1 MTVPWNDTRKSPLE
15 QLTDILVQTPRLLEG
30 LDIIRASPVER
41 RRPHEWESLLENCS
55 RLERQLLAWRRSMED
70 SLGTY
75 DYMQSDSTI
84 PLPQDDRDYP
94 VLHMSFFYW
103 SCSIILYTTIHI
115 ASNEAMQ
122 NQVKPHCS
130 PVPFSSP
137 GHPNYHDE
145 RNPTLHAHRI
155 IHALPLSYKPHA
167 GGYAALSSTFPLGMA
182 VRYLL
187 VAHFFPHGGD
197 SGDTEYDFLQQTLSR
212 PFMGAYIARFINHL
226 QKVDTPVKSLKEMPG
241 WHGTQLRAM
250 RWWFGP
256 STEIELEQYRE

>member
-1 MTVPWNDTRKSPLE
+1 MTVPWKDTRKSPLE
-15 QLTDILVQTPRLLEG
+15 ELTDIMVQIPGLLEE
-30 LDIIRASPVER
+30 LDIIRASTIEKGSPQA
-41 RRPHEWESLLENCS
+41 WENLLENCS
-55 RLERQLLAWRRSMED
+55 RLERQLLAWRITMGD
-70 SLGTY
+70 DIGTY
-75 DYMQSDSTI
+75 DYTQSDSTI
-84 PLPQDDRDYP
+84 PLPEDDRDYP

-115 ASNEAMQ
+115 AANEAIQ
-122 NQVKPHCS
+122 NQVKTHCS
-130 PVPFSSP
+130 PIPFSSP
-137 GHPNYHDE
+137 EHPNYHDE

-187 VAHFFPHGGD
+187 VAHLFPHKD
-197 SGDTEYDFLQQTLSR
+197 NSADTEYEFLQQTLSQ

-226 QKVDTPVKSLKEMPG
+226 HKVDTPTTPLKEMPG
-241 WHGTQLRAM
+241 WHGTELRAM

-256 STEIELEQYRE
+256 CAEIELGRYRD